1 MSTTPDSGINRAD
14 SSRSDVRTLPTSLAA
29 MATGVT
35 EATVRKW
42 VSRGKLTRYGS
53 PGRAEYDI
61 EELLKLVAQRSSR
74 GRGGSS
80 RTATPAPDPGGA
92 AVETG
97 TVSENNQQSIHT
109 IGMGAP

>member
-1 MSTTPDSGINRAD
+1 MSTTPESAVNHTDASRA
-14 SSRSDVRTLPTSLAA
+14 DVRTLPTSLAA

-61 EELLKLVAQRSSR
+61 EELLKLAAQRSSR
-74 GRGGSS
+74 GRGGSA
-80 RTATPAPDPGGA
+80 RTATSTQGPGNP
-92 AVETG
+92 ETG
-97 TVSENNQQSIHT
+97 AISDSNQQSVHT
-109 IGMGAP
+109 N

>member
-1 MSTTPDSGINRAD
+1 MSTTPESAVNGID
-14 SSRSDVRTLPTSLAA
+14 GSRGDLRTLPTSLAA

-74 GRGGSS
+74 GRRSS
-80 RTATPAPDPGGA
+80 RTATAAQKPPA
-92 AVETG
+92 
-97 TVSENNQQSIHT
+97 
-109 IGMGAP
+109 

>member
-1 MSTTPDSGINRAD
+1 MSTTPESIGNHAHGARG
-14 SSRSDVRTLPTSLAA
+14 DVRTLPTSLAA

-61 EELLKLVAQRSSR
+61 EELLKLAAQRASR
-74 GRGGSS
+74 SRSGSS
-80 RTATPAPDPGGA
+80 RTAGATQDPGIVG
-92 AVETG
+92 VETG
-97 TVSENNQQSIHT
+97 VSEGNRT
-109 IGMGAP
+109 R

>member
-1 MSTTPDSGINRAD
+1 MSRIPESAANDTDGACGD
-14 SSRSDVRTLPTSLAA
+14 LRTLPTSLAA

-61 EELLKLVAQRSSR
+61 EELLRLAARRSSH
-74 GRGGSS
+74 GQAGSAEAAS
-80 RTATPAPDPGGA
+80 SPQDPGSV
-92 AVETG
+92 AVEAGTG
-97 TVSENNQQSIHT
+97 SESNQQSVHPDPD
-109 IGMGAP
+109 GAR

>member
-1 MSTTPDSGINRAD
+1 MSTAPESAVNHTDASRA
-14 SSRSDVRTLPTSLAA
+14 DVRTLPTSLAA

-61 EELLKLVAQRSSR
+61 EELLKLAAQRSSR
-74 GRGGSS
+74 GRGGSA
-80 RTATPAPDPGGA
+80 RTAPSAQGPSSVA
-92 AVETG
+92 AETVTE
-97 TVSENNQQSIHT
+97 TVSNQQSVHT
-109 IGMGAP
+109 IEMGSL

>member
-1 MSTTPDSGINRAD
+1 MSTAPDSGIKRAD
-14 SSRSDVRTLPTSLAA
+14 GSRNDVRTLPTSLAA

-53 PGRAEYDI
+53 PGRAEYDV

-74 GRGGSS
+74 GRGSS
-80 RTATPAPDPGGA
+80 RTATPAPDPGSA
-92 AVETG
+92 AAETG